1 MHNKLFASHCLLHF
15 QTLFCFFWTSKQDNG
30 FIIFWNISLA
40 WSGLAAC
47 RIVGLGDVW
56 DSQTNHTVSGGYQQ
70 FQYFQWSFKLKTV
83 LGEYNSSNIFHDLF
97 QTTMSSANINS
108 SNIFNDLLNLKLSLA
123 NITVPIFSMIF
134 SKPQYLRQIST
145 VQIFSMIFFKPH
157 CLWRIWTVQIF
168 LMVCYNH
175 NFVVAINNSSN
186 ISLYKTFQV
195 T

>member
-15 QTLFCFFWTSKQDNG
+15 QILFCFWTSKQDNG

-70 FQYFQWSFKLKTV
+70 FQYFPWSFSNHNVFGGYQQFQYFQWSFKLKTV
-83 LGEYNSSNIFHDLF
+83 LGEYNSSNIFL
-97 QTTMSSANINS
+97 
-108 SNIFNDLLNLKLSLA
+108 
-123 NITVPIFSMIF
+123 MIF
-134 SKPQYLRQIST
+134 FKPQYLRQIST

-157 CLWRIWTVQIF
+157 YLWRIWTVEMF
-168 LMVCYNH
+168 LMVFYNH
-175 NFVVAINNSSN
+175 TFVVAINNSSN